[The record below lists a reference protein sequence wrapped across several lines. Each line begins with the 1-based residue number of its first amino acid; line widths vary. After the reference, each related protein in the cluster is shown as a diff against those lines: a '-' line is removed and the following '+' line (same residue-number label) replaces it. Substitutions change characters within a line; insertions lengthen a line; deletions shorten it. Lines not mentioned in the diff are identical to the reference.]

1 MSISKVKK
9 RSVTLI
15 WNLMGTIYAE
25 TWTKEKKEAVQCKE
39 MLLCTFTQSLSTE
52 WRCLYEIQK
61 ENCIFLS
68 TNVGSADCRMRK
80 QINVDIRGQ
89 CTHGICLRYRL
100 FRKRILRRT
109 CGNSR
114 CRNHFRKWIGSSSRK
129 RTQIDPNG
137 FSVFRNKG
145 F

>member
-1 MSISKVKK
+1 MEFKSILIKDTTVEERKQVVKESLGNISASCDGCMARLSEMYDEYIEGKK

-25 TWTKEKKEAVQCKE
+25 TWTKEKKEAVQCE
-39 MLLCTFTQSLSTE
+39 SMFLYMFTQSLSTE

-80 QINVDIRGQ
+80 QINVDI
-89 CTHGICLRYRL
+89 
-100 FRKRILRRT
+100 
-109 CGNSR
+109 
-114 CRNHFRKWIGSSSRK
+114 
-129 RTQIDPNG
+129 
-137 FSVFRNKG
+137 
-145 F
+145 